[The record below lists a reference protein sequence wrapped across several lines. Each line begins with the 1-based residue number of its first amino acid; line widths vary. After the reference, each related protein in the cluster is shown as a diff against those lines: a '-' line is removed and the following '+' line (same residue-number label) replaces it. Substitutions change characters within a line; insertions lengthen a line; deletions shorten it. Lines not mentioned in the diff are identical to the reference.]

1 VGTLISVVI
10 LLLLIGAGVAYYF
23 RYQRASQQRELDDA
37 KAEAR
42 RWVERLGGQVLNLVG
57 TDPAS
62 KQALADA
69 AERYTAA
76 SSQLESARTVAQ
88 CRLVTQ
94 SALEGL
100 YYVRAAR
107 SAMGM
112 DPGPE
117 LPPVPGQAGAG
128 KVTEERDVTIDGH
141 EYVASPHPSERT
153 PHYYPG
159 GRIAGRPVP
168 QGWYSEPWWKPAL
181 IGGAW
186 GLGSAL
192 LFSSLFSGMSGIAS
206 AEAWERGY
214 DAGQQDALAGA
225 DSGEDW
231 GGADASNPDS
241 GSADY
246 GGGDYGGAEYASAD
260 YPTGGDWGGGDWS
273 GGDVGGGDWGGGDVG
288 GGGDF

>member
-10 LLLLIGAGVAYYF
+10 LVLLIGGGSVYYL
-23 RYQRASQQRELDDA
+23 RHRQATQQRDLEDS

-42 RWVERLGGQVLNLVG
+42 RWVERLGGQVLNLIG
-57 TDPAS
+57 TDEPS

-76 SSQLESARTVAQ
+76 SSQVDSARTATQ
-88 CRLVTQ
+88 TRLVTQ
-94 SALEGL
+94 TALEGL

-107 SAMGM
+107 VAMGM
-112 DPGPE
+112 DPGPD
-117 LPPVPGQAGAG
+117 LPPVTGQGGAG
-128 KVTEERDVTIDGH
+128 SVTEDRDVNVEGH
-141 EYVASPHPSERT
+141 EYAASPNPSDRT

-192 LFSSLFSGMSGIAS
+192 LFSSMFSGMGGIAS
-206 AEAWERGY
+206 AGAWEQGY
-214 DAGQQDALAGA
+214 DASQDNAL
-225 DSGEDW
+225 
-231 GGADASNPDS
+231 
-241 GSADY
+241 
-246 GGGDYGGAEYASAD
+246 GGGDYGGGDD
-260 YPTGGDWGGGDWS
+260 YSGGGDYAS
-273 GGDVGGGDWGGGDVG
+273 GDYGGGGDWGGGGDFGGGGDWG
-288 GGGDF
+288 GGGDFGGGDF

>member
-1 VGTLISVVI
+1 MGTLISVVM
-10 LLLLIGAGVAYYF
+10 LVLLIGSGSAYYF
-23 RYQRASQQRELDDA
+23 RHRQVTQQRGLEDS

-42 RWVERLGGQVLNLVG
+42 RWVERLGGQVLNLIG
-57 TDPAS
+57 TDEPS

-76 SSQLESARTVAQ
+76 SSQVDSARTATQ
-88 CRLVTQ
+88 TRLVTQ
-94 SALEGL
+94 TALEGL

-107 SAMGM
+107 VAMGM

-117 LPPVPGQAGAG
+117 LPSVAGQGGAG
-128 KVTEERDVTIDGH
+128 SVTEDRDVNVEGH
-141 EYVASPHPSERT
+141 EYAASPNPSDRT

-192 LFSSLFSGMSGIAS
+192 LFSSMFSGMGGIAS
-206 AEAWERGY
+206 ASAWEQGY
-214 DAGQQDALAGA
+214 DAGQDNAFGGG
-225 DSGEDW
+225 DYGDGGGDYGSG
-231 GGADASNPDS
+231 
-241 GSADY
+241 DY
-246 GGGDYGGAEYASAD
+246 GGGDYGGGD
-260 YPTGGDWGGGDWS
+260 YGGGGDFG
-273 GGDVGGGDWGGGDVG
+273 GGDFGGGDFGGGDWGGGGDF